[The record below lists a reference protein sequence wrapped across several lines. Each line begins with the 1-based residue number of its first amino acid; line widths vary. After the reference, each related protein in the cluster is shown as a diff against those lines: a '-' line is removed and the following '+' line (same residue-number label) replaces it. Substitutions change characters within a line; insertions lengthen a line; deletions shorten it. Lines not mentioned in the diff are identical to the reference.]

1 MTLRCWLVH
10 RWWNYDDSNIDNMLE
25 DIFDDLAKNEV
36 NMNEYK
42 IVLNS
47 KNSIDDYKKMKSKLC
62 IEVISSERNTELLQ
76 NIPHERMEDMAV
88 VYSFLI
94 DQTDTENKRIL
105 ITNKMLDQ
113 YGISKE
119 QLRDDA
125 LENAPKHRPVQDTG
139 LLKTIVE
146 MSGDERI
153 PGIEFATIPED
164 EPVRVVTVPGGF
176 NGAGVIA
183 YPNFMNDM
191 ARKLNGNFYILP
203 CSIHEVLI
211 VKEDSFM
218 EPRELR
224 NMVEIANSTEI
235 KPEDRLTDSVYFYN
249 QERKTLTTV

>member
-1 MTLRCWLVH
+1 MVMPR
-10 RWWNYDDSNIDNMLE
+10 RE
-25 DIFDDLAKNEV
+25 DVRRSIPFLAKQSAELKV
-36 NMNEYK
+36 KECLRKEGSVSDMHYM
-42 IVLNS
+42 LNS
-47 KNSIDDYKKMKSKLC
+47 KKSIDDYKQMKSKLC

-76 NIPHERMEDMAV
+76 NIPHERMMDMAV

-105 ITNKMLDQ
+105 ITNKMIDQ

-125 LENAPKHRPVQDTG
+125 LENAPKHRPVKDTG

-146 MSGDERI
+146 RIGDERI

-164 EPVRVVTVPGGF
+164 EPVRVVTVPDGF

-183 YPNFMNDM
+183 YPNFLNDM

-211 VKEDSFM
+211 VKEDSIA

-224 NMVEIANSTEI
+224 NMVEIVNSTEI
-235 KPEDRLTDSVYFYN
+235 KPKDRLSDSVYFYN
-249 QERKTLTTV
+249 GERKTLTTI